1 MAAKEFDVK
10 DFVSQFSQNPDIGL
24 VDQLKKVELVQVAKH
39 YGVVIKTAMRKS
51 EVRSALVQYLVDEE
65 LLPESCLDTIPETG
79 ISELRKLELE
89 YELKV
94 KQLEIQKERELR
106 ELEIQAQIERED
118 KERQAQIERERE
130 ERQAQIEREDKERQ
144 AQREREERKAQIER
158 EIRLREL
165 ELEASKQAPLLHL

>member
-1 MAAKEFDVK
+1 MTAFITKTNKQVIMAAKEFDVK

-39 YGVVIKTAMRKS
+39 YGVVLKTAMRKS

-118 KERQAQIERERE
+118 KERQAQIERE
-130 ERQAQIEREDKERQ
+130 DKERQ
-144 AQREREERKAQIER
+144 Q